1 MESIW
6 EGKVKACSVSLP
18 PNLFGRT
25 EEIHETLS
33 VEGLQATI
41 STSNLR
47 ITNE

>member
-33 VEGLQATI
+33 VGLQATI